1 MRDAGRV
8 YSVGLVICTKGHH
21 AMELRFETAL
31 SASAHSA
38 DGADMRA
45 LNMGIKVWFP
55 RNQRQQVALM

>member
-1 MRDAGRV
+1 M

-21 AMELRFETAL
+21 AMKLRFETAL

-45 LNMGIKVWFP
+45 FALNTGIKVWFP

>member
-1 MRDAGRV
+1 
-8 YSVGLVICTKGHH
+8 
-21 AMELRFETAL
+21 MELRFETAL

-38 DGADMRA
+38 AGADMRA

>member
-1 MRDAGRV
+1 
-8 YSVGLVICTKGHH
+8 
-21 AMELRFETAL
+21 MELRFETAL

-45 LNMGIKVWFP
+45 LNTGIKVWFP